1 MDLNELKQKLLD
13 AALPNVAFDGWSD
26 KSFAA
31 AVATVDV
38 SKDEARL
45 ACPRG
50 AVDLAVAYH
59 ARGDAMML
67 KRLAAEDLDGLK
79 FREKVSAAVR
89 IRLEVIEDKEAVR
102 RAATLFALP
111 HHAGDSAR
119 LVWQTS
125 DHIWTA
131 LGDTSDD
138 YNWYT
143 KRATLSGVW
152 AATVLYWLGD
162 DSSDMQNTIAF
173 IDRRI
178 ADVMQVEKMK
188 SSVRSAPVI
197 GPLARAA
204 ENALSRIKV
213 PSREPRSD
221 LPGTWSTPQP

>member
-26 KSFAA
+26 ASFAA
-31 AVATVDV
+31 ATAAVGIT
-38 SKDEARL
+38 KDEARL

-59 ARGDAMML
+59 ARGDALML
-67 KRLAAEDLDGLK
+67 ERLASENLEGLK
-79 FREKVSAAVR
+79 FREKVATAVR
-89 IRLEVIEDKEAVR
+89 IRLDVIDDKEAVR

-111 HHAGDSAR
+111 QHAGDSAR
-119 LVWQTS
+119 LVWQTA

-162 DSSDMQNTIAF
+162 DTPDMQNTRAF

-178 ADVMQVEKMK
+178 EDVMQIEKVK
-188 SSVRSAPVI
+188 SQVRAAPIV

-204 ENALSRIKV
+204 ESALSRIKR
-213 PSREPRSD
+213 PSASARSD
-221 LPGTWSTPQP
+221 LPGSWSSAQT

>member
-13 AALPNVAFDGWSD
+13 AALPNVAFDGWSE

-31 AVATVDV
+31 AVAAVDV
-38 SKDEARL
+38 SKDEAKL

-50 AVDLAVAYH
+50 AVDLAIAYH
-59 ARGDAMML
+59 AQGDALML
-67 KRLAAEDLDGLK
+67 ERLSTETLDGLK
-79 FREKVSAAVR
+79 FREKVAAAVR
-89 IRLEVIEDKEAVR
+89 IRLEVIDDKEAVR

-162 DSSDMQNTIAF
+162 DSADMQNTKAF

-178 ADVMQVEKMK
+178 EDVMQVEKIK
-188 SSVRSAPVI
+188 ANVRSAPVL

-204 ENALSRIKV
+204 ESALSGIKV

>member
-1 MDLNELKQKLLD
+1 MDLNELKQRLLD
-13 AALPNVAFDGWSD
+13 AALPNVAFDGWSE

-50 AVDLAVAYH
+50 AVDLAIAYH
-59 ARGDAMML
+59 ARGDALML
-67 KRLAAEDLDGLK
+67 ERLAAEDLEGMK
-79 FREKVSAAVR
+79 FREKVAAAVR
-89 IRLEVIEDKEAVR
+89 IRLDVIDDKEAVR
-102 RAATLFALP
+102 RATTLFALP

-119 LVWQTS
+119 LVWQTA

-152 AATVLYWLGD
+152 AATVLFWLGD
-162 DSSDMQNTIAF
+162 DTPEMQNTRAF

-178 ADVMQVEKMK
+178 EDVMQVEKFK
-188 SSVRSAPVI
+188 SSIRSAPLV
-197 GPLARAA
+197 GPFARAA
-204 ENALSRIKV
+204 ENALSRIKI
-213 PSREPRSD
+213 PTREPRSD
-221 LPGTWSTPQP
+221 LPGTWSTP

>member
-1 MDLNELKQKLLD
+1 MDLNELKQKLLE
-13 AALPNVAFDGWSD
+13 AALPNVAVDGWSD

-50 AVDLAVAYH
+50 AVDLAIAYH

-162 DSSDMQNTIAF
+162 DSTDNQATWAF
-173 IDRRI
+173 LDRRI
-178 ADVMQVEKMK
+178 DEVMQIEKLK
-188 SSVRSAPVI
+188 AQVRDNTVLSSLMTGPNWLLGQIKAP
-197 GPLARAA
+197 
-204 ENALSRIKV
+204 
-213 PSREPRSD
+213 PRMPNPD
-221 LPGTWSTPQP
+221 LPGMWSARGE